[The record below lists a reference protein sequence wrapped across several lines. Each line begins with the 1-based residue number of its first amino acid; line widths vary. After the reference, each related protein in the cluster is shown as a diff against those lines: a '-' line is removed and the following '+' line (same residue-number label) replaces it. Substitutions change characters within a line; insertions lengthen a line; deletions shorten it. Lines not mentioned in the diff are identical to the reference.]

1 MYKIIFIFFL
11 IKSII
16 SINDFNKYFSYSNE
30 NIDNIYDISFENKNE
45 MEFNIDPKMSY
56 IFSIKNEKK

>member
-1 MYKIIFIFFL
+1 MYKIILIFFL

-30 NIDNIYDISFENKNE
+30 NIDNIYDISFEDKNE
-45 MEFNIDPKMSY
+45 M
-56 IFSIKNEKK
+56 